1 MRRISGQNAA
11 KSFLTEAQMVKS
23 PPAMQEIQVLSLDE
37 EDPLEKRMPTHS
49 NILAW
54 RILWT
59 EPGELQSMGSQRVRY
74 NCMTNTCMEMWALG
88 NKCRDVWPHSMRVKL
103 HGTGGLDNEKDVGV
117 VGGRLWGR
125 GYMYAAAA
133 AASKSLQSCPTL
145 CDPTDS
151 SPPGSPVPEILQAR
165 TLEWV
170 AISFCNA

>member
-23 PPAMQEIQVLSLDE
+23 LPAMQKTQVLSLDE

-74 NCMTNTCMEMWALG
+74 DCVTNTRMEM
-88 NKCRDVWPHSMRVKL
+88 
-103 HGTGGLDNEKDVGV
+103 
-117 VGGRLWGR
+117 
-125 GYMYAAAA
+125 
-133 AASKSLQSCPTL
+133 
-145 CDPTDS
+145 
-151 SPPGSPVPEILQAR
+151 
-165 TLEWV
+165 
-170 AISFCNA
+170 